1 MKDLLKSLL
10 FVFVALFAVDRIGGQ
25 IMWWVNQ
32 HTQDISGP
40 KLKYLANEVDA
51 DIILLG
57 TSRCNFHY
65 VPSIL
70 SFKLNPITLA
80 APMAISEYPAKSP

>member
-1 MKDLLKSLL
+1 MKKFLKSIL
-10 FVFVALFAVDRIGGQ
+10 FIVVVLFAVDRIGGQ
-25 IMWWVNQ
+25 VMWWVNQ

-40 KLKYLANEVDA
+40 KLRHLANDVNEDV
-51 DIILLG
+51 IFLG

-70 SFKLNPITLA
+70 KV
-80 APMAISEYPAKSP
+80 

>member
-1 MKDLLKSLL
+1 MKNLLKSLL

-32 HTQDISGP
+32 HTQDMSGP

-51 DIILLG
+51 DI
-57 TSRCNFHY
+57 
-65 VPSIL
+65 V
-70 SFKLNPITLA
+70 
-80 APMAISEYPAKSP
+80 